1 MKKIIFICVCV
12 MMMGTAGFDA
22 RADEVLSKIALYF
35 PNRIMDALDVFSVS
49 VGVGPVVRA
58 ELHATRGFAFGGG
71 AGAEVMVLK
80 GCNRQYGVCRQAG
93 YDISFAM
100 FNRVNMTRDGQSR
113 LIVPFV
119 IDEDGFPLPNQRLYE
134 LYNGARDYWALG
146 GSLSFGLATSVA
158 LHPIE
163 IADFVTGIFFI
174 DLKDDDITGEDI

>member
-12 MMMGTAGFDA
+12 MMLGTAGVDA
-22 RADEVLSKIALYF
+22 RADEVLSKIALYL
-35 PNRIMDALDVFSVS
+35 PNRFLDILDTFSVS

-58 ELHATRGFAFGGG
+58 ELHATRAFAFGCG

-80 GCNRQYGVCRQAG
+80 GCNRQYGVARQSG

-113 LIVPFV
+113 LVVPFE

-134 LYNGARDYWALG
+134 FYNGARDYWAIG
-146 GSLSFGLATSVA
+146 GSLSLGLATSVA
-158 LHPIE
+158 IHPIE
-163 IADFVTGIFFI
+163 FADLVTGFFFI
-174 DLKDDDITGEDI
+174 DLKDDDLTSDDL